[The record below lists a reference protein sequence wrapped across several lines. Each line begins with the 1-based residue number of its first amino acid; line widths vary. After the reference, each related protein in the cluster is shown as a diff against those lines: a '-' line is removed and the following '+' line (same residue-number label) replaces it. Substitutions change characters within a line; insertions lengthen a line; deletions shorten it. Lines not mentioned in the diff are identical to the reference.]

1 MPLYSDQFNIFTG
14 TIPAGG
20 SLSQVIDTTGYSLQ
34 GLGLVQNGT
43 AALVAG
49 TIQFR
54 VGWVPG
60 TLYPLNDG
68 SNVRVGIPNGTGS
81 AAYSYVAVQAIRP
94 YRYVQ
99 IETSAAQTN
108 GAQVKIPVKL

>member
-1 MPLYSDQFNIFTG
+1 MPLHSDQFNIFTG

-20 SLSQVIDTTGYSLQ
+20 SLSQVIDTEGYDLQ
-34 GLGLVQNGT
+34 GLGIIQGAGTLVP
-43 AALVAG
+43 G

-54 VGWVPG
+54 VGWVAG

-68 SNVRVGIPNGTGS
+68 SNVRVGIPHGTGS
-81 AAYSYVAVQAIRP
+81 TAYSFVAVQAIRP

-99 IETSAAQTN
+99 IETSVAQGN
-108 GAQVKIPVKL
+108 GASIKIPVKL

>member
-1 MPLYSDQFNIFTG
+1 MPLHSDQFNVYTG

-20 SLSQVIDTTGYSLQ
+20 SLSQVIDTTGYTLQ
-34 GLGLVQNGT
+34 GLALIQGAGTLVP
-43 AALVAG
+43 G

-54 VGWVPG
+54 VGWIPG

-68 SNVRVGIPNGTGS
+68 ANVRVGIPNSTTS
-81 AAYSYVAVQAIRP
+81 VAYSYVAVQAIRP

-99 IETSAAQTN
+99 IETSVAQGN
-108 GAQVKIPVKL
+108 GASVIIPVKL